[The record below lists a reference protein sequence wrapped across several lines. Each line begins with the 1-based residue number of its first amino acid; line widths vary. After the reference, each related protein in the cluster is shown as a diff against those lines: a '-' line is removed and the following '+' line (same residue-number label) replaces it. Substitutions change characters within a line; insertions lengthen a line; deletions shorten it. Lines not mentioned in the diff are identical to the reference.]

1 MDIQIH
7 YQYGKPFRTKTGCEW
22 CMSRL
27 LGILGRA
34 ITVDTADLIWHW
46 LNVSGFPVE
55 NDQSPRY
62 RQMQKTIELMGEMKL
77 DAATE
82 HLRMYLFENPSC
94 THGRLAA
101 AAICLHNNQLYEA
114 IKELN
119 SVYMRQPNNTMTL
132 YVLGHCYERLGK
144 ESQAVEFYQDCL
156 KFKNYLQLPAQR
168 LAAIYF
174 KNGQLE
180 KTMQQYE
187 LVTSE
192 YPDDISS
199 LITLGYLYI
208 LTGRFMQAI
217 ETFNRAIL
225 IHPDNFQNQ
234 DDNIDQLIA
243 EGEFYEALERIEDLL
258 QAQPEKPDLLMKYAD
273 VLRMIGATSDAVSRY
288 EDALRVCPDFLEAT
302 IKLGTQYLQM
312 EQEHLAARQFN
323 KAVEINDNIVEA
335 YVGLAI
341 AQKASGNVKDALGT
355 LYLAAAIQPN
365 SSLLFNE
372 TATLR
377 FKAGLKEHHPFNIK
391 DDYDSL
397 SEAVIVA
404 HRQQINHHPY
414 NPDLHY
420 RLGLLLMNDD
430 RVADA
435 IESFQTALE
444 INPDYTRAQS
454 KLAICLL
461 ETDRKTE
468 AIDIISCCECLD
480 KDTLNLH
487 YQTALL
493 YCDRVKFASS
503 LINLEQHLVKN
514 FACPDATVNISIV
527 LQNLG
532 LLDRTTA
539 MWDNL
544 TDMADQVM
552 NTENLF

>member
-1 MDIQIH
+1 
-7 YQYGKPFRTKTGCEW
+7 
-22 CMSRL
+22 MSRL
-27 LGILGRA
+27 LEILGRA

-46 LNVSGFPVE
+46 LNLTGFPAE

-62 RQMQKTIELMGEMKL
+62 QQMQKTIELMGGMKL

-101 AAICLHNNQLYEA
+101 TAICLHNNQLQDA

-119 SVYMRQPNNTMTL
+119 SVYMRQPNNTMAL
-132 YVLGHCYERLGK
+132 YALGHCYERLGK
-144 ESQAVEFYQDCL
+144 EAQAVEFYQDCL

-174 KNGQLE
+174 KNGQFE
-180 KTMQQYE
+180 KTIQQYE
-187 LVTSE
+187 LLKDE

-208 LTGRFMQAI
+208 VTGRFIPAV
-217 ETFNRAIL
+217 ETLNRAIL

-234 DDNIDQLIA
+234 DDNIEQLII
-243 EGEFYEALERIEDLL
+243 EGQFYEALECIEDLL
-258 QAQPEKPDLLMKYAD
+258 QAHPDKPDLLMRHAD

-288 EDALRVCPDFLEAT
+288 QDALRACPDFLEAT

-312 EQEHLAARQFN
+312 EQEHLAAQQFN
-323 KAVEINDNIVEA
+323 RAVEINDNIVEA
-335 YVGLAI
+335 YIGLAI
-341 AQKASGNVKDALGT
+341 AQKTSGNTSDALGT
-355 LYLAAAIQPN
+355 LSLAAAIQPN

-377 FKAGLKEHHPFNIK
+377 FKAGLKENQTIDCK
-391 DDYDSL
+391 DDYESL
-397 SEAVIVA
+397 TEAVIVA
-404 HRQQINHHPY
+404 HRMQINHRPY

-420 RLGLLLMNDD
+420 RLGVLMMNVG
-430 RVADA
+430 RMAEA
-435 IESFQTALE
+435 IKAFQTALE
-444 INPDYTRAQS
+444 INPAYTRAQS
-454 KLAICLL
+454 KLAICLF

-468 AIDIISCCECLD
+468 AIDILTCCECLE

-503 LINLEQHLVKN
+503 LINLEQHLDKT
-514 FACPDATVNISIV
+514 FTCPDATENISII

-532 LLDRTTA
+532 LLDRATA

-544 TDMADQVM
+544 TETANQVISSD
-552 NTENLF
+552 NLF